1 MSPSSRFWFSLLAL
15 ALNTFTAD
23 DTCPIDTGEDNVTKA
38 MGCIKDYEEPQN
50 AKSPETR
57 LSTCKYWPECGRVP
71 GINPPA
77 SHALAEHTKLARSA
91 KISMTAID
99 RFSSD

>member
-1 MSPSSRFWFSLLAL
+1 
-15 ALNTFTAD
+15 
-23 DTCPIDTGEDNVTKA
+23 

-99 RFSSD
+99 RFYERFKKKKGLKSESKFKIGT

>member
-1 MSPSSRFWFSLLAL
+1 
-15 ALNTFTAD
+15 
-23 DTCPIDTGEDNVTKA
+23 

-99 RFSSD
+99 RFLFYERFKKKKGLKSKRHGLNCES